1 MFGQTILREV
11 NKMTEMNYLEAIN
24 SGIKEEMARDEK
36 VVIFGE
42 DVGGVKGG
50 VFGVTKDLAAEFG
63 DHRCFNT
70 PLTEALIGGLANGLG
85 LVGYRA
91 IAEFQFAD
99 YILPAVNQILSE
111 AKTMRWRTKG
121 DWATPV
127 VFRAPYGGGIRG
139 GLYHSQSTE
148 KVLAGHPGLRIVTP
162 SSAYDAKGLIKAAI
176 RSDDPVVFYEHKKLY
191 RLLKD
196 EIPEEDYVVPL
207 DKANVVR
214 EGSDISVISYG
225 AMLQHA
231 IKAAEELAKDGIDA
245 EVVDVR
251 SLYPLDKETLINTAK
266 KTGKV
271 LLVTEDNQEGSIM
284 SEISAILAEHALF
297 YLDAPIRRL
306 AGPDVPAMPFAINL
320 EREFVVSD
328 QQVLDAMRELAEF

>member
-1 MFGQTILREV
+1 
-11 NKMTEMNYLEAIN
+11 MTEMNYLEAIN
-24 SGIKEEMARDEK
+24 AGIREEMAADDK
-36 VVIFGE
+36 VLIFGE
-42 DVGGVKGG
+42 DVGGDKGG
-50 VFGVTKDLAAEFG
+50 VFGVTKGLAAEFG

-91 IAEFQFAD
+91 IGEFQFAD

-111 AKTMRWRTKG
+111 TKTMRWRTKS
-121 DWATPV
+121 DWTAPI

-176 RSDDPVVFYEHKKLY
+176 RSDDPVIFYEHKKLY

-196 EIPEEDYVVPL
+196 EIPEEDYTVPL
-207 DKANVVR
+207 DKANVVK
-214 EGSDISVISYG
+214 EGNDLTVIAYG

-231 IKAAEELAKDGIDA
+231 IKGAEALKDEGIDA
-245 EVVDVR
+245 EVIDVR
-251 SLYPLDKETLINTAK
+251 SIYPLDKETFVNSAK

-271 LLVTEDNQEGSIM
+271 LLVTEDNKEGSVM
-284 SEISAILAEHALF
+284 SEISSIIAEEALF
-297 YLDAPIRRL
+297 DLDAPIERL
-306 AGPDVPAMPFAINL
+306 AGPDVPSMPFAIDL
-320 EREFVVSD
+320 ERDFVVSEE
-328 QQVLDAMRELAEF
+328 QVIEAMRKLAEF